1 MRLIAN
7 IDGASL
13 GNPGASGIGVVLQ
26 GSDGK
31 VLKEYCEN
39 IGLGTNNRAEYMA
52 LLKSLDLAEEL
63 GADELEVRSDSLLVV
78 SQMNGI
84 YKVKNSDMK
93 SFVKQ
98 VFHKIEESK
107 IKFKIKHIPREL
119 NTAADKLSKKG
130 ARLVKE

>member
-1 MRLIAN
+1 
-7 IDGASL
+7 
-13 GNPGASGIGVVLQ
+13 
-26 GSDGK
+26 
-31 VLKEYCEN
+31 
-39 IGLGTNNRAEYMA
+39 
-52 LLKSLDLAEEL
+52 
-63 GADELEVRSDSLLVV
+63 
-78 SQMNGI
+78 MNGI